1 MTNTIITISRQYGS
15 GGRDVGKLVA
25 KRLGIQCYDK
35 EIISKISEKSG
46 FTEQY
51 IQNAG
56 EDVEDDLFSGF
67 GNVGFYEQSNRL
79 AIWNEQC
86 RVIKK
91 IAEEGDCVL
100 VGRCADYVLK
110 DENVNLIKTF
120 VYADMDYRAD
130 RIVTLYGD
138 SSGNPKKRLREKD
151 KRRSAYYEIY
161 TDQTFGDLLN
171 YDFCLNSS
179 SLSIDTCV
187 DIIVNE
193 YQRKKK

>member
-46 FTEQY
+46 FTEKY